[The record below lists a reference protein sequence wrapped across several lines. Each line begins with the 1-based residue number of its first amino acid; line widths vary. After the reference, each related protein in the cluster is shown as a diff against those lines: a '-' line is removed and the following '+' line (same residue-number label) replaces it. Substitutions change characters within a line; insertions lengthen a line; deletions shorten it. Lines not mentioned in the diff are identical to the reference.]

1 MKEHTLLNPI
11 ARNLRGRISFST
23 LRRQIGAI
31 YVLRG
36 GKNVLARFLLKKG
49 AIKLGQKAYKSKK

>member
-1 MKEHTLLNPI
+1 M
-11 ARNLRGRISFST
+11 
-23 LRRQIGAI
+23 GAI

-49 AIKLGQKAYKSKK
+49 VIKLGQKAYKSKK